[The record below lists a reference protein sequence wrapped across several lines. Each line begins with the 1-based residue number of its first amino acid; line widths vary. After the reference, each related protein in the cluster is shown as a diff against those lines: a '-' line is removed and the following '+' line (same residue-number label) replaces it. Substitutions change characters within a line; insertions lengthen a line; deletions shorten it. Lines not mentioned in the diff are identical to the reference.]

1 MGLAQSQASNGCLI
15 DRFIDWHVDGSTH
28 SSSEDRSDLG
38 ETGSPGAGGR
48 APGQEAGLDGQ
59 QLRLLSRAH
68 LQRSNELRD
77 HRLAQG
83 AVTAY
88 TTHDT
93 QYTSH
98 DTKTVI

>member
-1 MGLAQSQASNGCLI
+1 MIDWRI
-15 DRFIDWHVDGSTH
+15 DRSTH

-48 APGQEAGLDGQ
+48 APGQEAGFDGQ

-83 AVTAY
+83 AFTAY
-88 TTHDT
+88 ATHST
-93 QYTSH
+93 REKSNQRCGLT
-98 DTKTVI
+98 